1 MSEPIKIV
9 VADDHSLFREGILLV
24 LKKEKSIVIA
34 GEAADGDALLQLID
48 EVEPDVVITDIDMPL
63 KNGIA
68 VTRIVKQQRPKVGIL
83 ALTMFDEEHL
93 LVDMM
98 DAGANGYLLKSSKK
112 EELLTAIQSAKEG
125 GTYFCEQTSMQLSKM
140 IAATKTVQKKE
151 AVEFSETELSVMK
164 LLCDQYA
171 TKEIADRTKLT
182 ISTVEKTRTR
192 IIEKTGSVNIIG
204 VVIYAIRH
212 GYFKP

>member
-1 MSEPIKIV
+1 MNEPTTIV
-9 VADDHSLFREGILLV
+9 LADDHSLFREGILLV

-34 GEAADGDALLQLID
+34 GEAENGEALLQLID
-48 EVEPDVVITDIDMPL
+48 EVNPDVVITDIDMPL

-68 VTRIVKQQRPKVGIL
+68 VTRILKQQRPQTGVL

-112 EELLTAIQSAKEG
+112 EELLLAIQSAKEG
-125 GTYFCEQTSMQLSKM
+125 GTYFCEQTSTQLSKM
-140 IAATKTVQKKE
+140 IASTKVGRKKE
-151 AVEFSETELSVMK
+151 LVSFSETEQRVMK
-164 LLCDQYA
+164 LLCEQLA
-171 TKEIADRTKLT
+171 TKEIAERTKLT

-192 IIEKTGSVNIIG
+192 IIEKTGSSNIIG

-212 GYFKP
+212 GYYTV

>member
-1 MSEPIKIV
+1 MNEPIKIV
-9 VADDHSLFREGILLV
+9 LADDHSLFREGILLV

-48 EVEPDVVITDIDMPL
+48 EVEPDVVITDIDMPA
-63 KNGIA
+63 KNGID
-68 VTRIVKQQRPKVGIL
+68 VTKIVKQQRPHVGIL

-125 GTYFCEQTSMQLSKM
+125 GTYFCEQTTTQLGKM
-140 IAATKTVQKKE
+140 IAATKAGQKKE
-151 AVEFSETELSVMK
+151 PVDFSETELSVMK
-164 LLCDQYA
+164 LLCEQYV
-171 TKEIADRTKLT
+171 TKQIADMTNLT

-192 IIEKTGSVNIIG
+192 IIEKTGSVNIVG
-204 VVIYAIRH
+204 VVIFAIRH
-212 GYFKP
+212 GYFKA

>member
-9 VADDHSLFREGILLV
+9 LADDHSLFREGILLV

-48 EVEPDVVITDIDMPL
+48 EVEPDVVITDIDMPY

-68 VTRIVKQQRPKVGIL
+68 VTKIVKQQRPNVGIL

-98 DAGANGYLLKSSKK
+98 DAGANGYLLKSSRK
-112 EELLTAIQSAKEG
+112 EELLTAIQSAKDG
-125 GTYFCEQTSMQLSKM
+125 GTYFCEQTSTQLSKM
-140 IAATKTVQKKE
+140 IAATKAGQKKE
-151 AVEFSETELSVMK
+151 AVEFSETELSVMQ
-164 LLCDQYA
+164 LLCEQYA

-192 IIEKTGSVNIIG
+192 IIEKTGSVNIVG
-204 VVIYAIRH
+204 VVIFAIRH